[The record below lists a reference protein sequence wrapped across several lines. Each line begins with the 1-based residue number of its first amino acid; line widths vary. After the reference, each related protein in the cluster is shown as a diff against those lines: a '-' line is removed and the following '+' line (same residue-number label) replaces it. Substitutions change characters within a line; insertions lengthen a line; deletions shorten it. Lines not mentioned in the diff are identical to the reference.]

1 MNMTSII
8 ICISFFLDGLLS
20 VYQNISFLELI
31 YFKPMFTIAA
41 LSLIYLWYLKNQKYY
56 YRICLITGFF
66 YDLLYTN
73 TLPLN
78 ILIFLMLGL
87 IIQKLYSFFKI
98 NLMNGIII
106 NLITI
111 TTYHIITFIILFLIG
126 YLSLDLSFISH
137 NFLGIIITN
146 SIFYIV
152 LYFIFRRDKH
162 SSGYSM

>member
-1 MNMTSII
+1 MVTII

-20 VYQNISFLELI
+20 VYQNISILELI
-31 YFKPMFTIAA
+31 YFRPMFTVAA
-41 LSLIYLWYLKNQKYY
+41 LSLVYLWYFKNHKYY
-56 YRICLITGFF
+56 YRTCFITGFF

-73 TLPLN
+73 MLPLN
-78 ILIFLMLGL
+78 ILIFFMLGL
-87 IIQKLYSFFKI
+87 IIQKLYSFFKV

-111 TTYHIITFIILFLIG
+111 ITYHVITFVILFLIG
-126 YLSLDLSFISH
+126 YLSLDLSSISH

-146 SIFYIV
+146 SVFYII

-162 SSGYSM
+162 SSRYSM